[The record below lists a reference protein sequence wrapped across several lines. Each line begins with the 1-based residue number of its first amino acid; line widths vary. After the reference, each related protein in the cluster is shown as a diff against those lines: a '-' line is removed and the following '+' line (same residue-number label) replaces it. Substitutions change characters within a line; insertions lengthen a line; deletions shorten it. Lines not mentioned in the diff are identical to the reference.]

1 MTKSQLDDPNRHI
14 REYLDHYIGFAH
26 PPGFAVMLSGPWGI
40 GKTFLLRKILDGKFQ
55 APKKYVYVS
64 LYGLSKTEEIE
75 EALFA
80 ALYPWQATK
89 GAKIIGGIARTVLR
103 YVKVQPELVK
113 ADILDKLSA
122 DLYVF
127 DDLERCEMP
136 VAKALGYINEFVEH
150 DGCKVVIIANEN
162 EIKDQ
167 EPFRRCKEKL
177 VGKTLEVQSSF
188 DEALA
193 HFITKI
199 RDAPTKA
206 FFETQTQSIKTV
218 YDQSELHNLRILQQT
233 MWDFER
239 VYPLLT
245 DEHRSN
251 SAAMAALFEL
261 FFALSFELKSGRIDA
276 ADIRDRNQFLAGFLS
291 ANATS
296 PNQFEIASKRYPTIQ
311 LNALILSDDLLQN
324 LLVRGIVDRNEI
336 ISELDASSW
345 FVTEANE
352 PTWRTVWYAFQRRDD
367 DVAKAISDMKHKI
380 AAHEYS
386 EPGIILHVFGI
397 HLWLSR
403 IGASKISLEKT
414 VARAKTYINKLR
426 TQRKLPLSVP
436 IHLDDFRYQSSYG
449 GLGFYESSTSEF
461 SEIFKY
467 LQNARQLATED
478 RYASQAADL
487 LQELKTNP
495 SAFAQKI
502 SEPNDSGESYLR
514 IPILSRSD
522 PKKFAE
528 VLLALEP
535 MDFNE
540 ALRAIWA
547 RYRNASLQSELAS
560 ELDWVAGLHSILL
573 AAAAKM
579 APTGRARVTQ
589 ITNQSLS
596 EYLKKD

>member
-1 MTKSQLDDPNRHI
+1 LKKSQSDDPNRHI
-14 REYLDHYIGFAH
+14 REYLNHYIGFAH

-89 GAKIIGGIARTVLR
+89 GAKIIGGIARTAFK
-103 YVKVQPELVK
+103 YFKVQPELVK

-150 DGCKVVIIANEN
+150 DGCKVIIIANEN
-162 EIKDQ
+162 EIKDP
-167 EPFRRCKEKL
+167 EPFRQRKEKL

-199 RDAPTKA
+199 GDAPTKA
-206 FFETQTQSIKTV
+206 FFETQTQSIKSV

-251 SAAMAALFEL
+251 SAAMAVLFKL

-276 ADIRDRNQFLAGFLS
+276 NDLHNRNNRFAGIVSTDLK
-291 ANATS
+291 APS
-296 PNQFEIASKRYPTIQ
+296 PFEIASKRYPKIQ
-311 LNALILSDDLLQN
+311 LNALIFSDDLLGN
-324 LLVRGIVDRNEI
+324 LLVRGIVDKDKI
-336 ISELDASSW
+336 VSELNASSW

-352 PTWRTVWYAFQRRDD
+352 PSWRTVWYAFQRRDD
-367 DVAKAISDMKHKI
+367 DVAKAISDMKKKM

-397 HLWLSR
+397 RLWLSR

-426 TQRKLPLSVP
+426 TQRKLPFAVP
-436 IHLDDFRYQSSYG
+436 IHLDDLRHQSGYG

-461 SEIFKY
+461 AEIFKY
-467 LQNARQLATED
+467 LQNAKQLAAED
-478 RYASQAADL
+478 RYESQAVGL

-495 SAFAQKI
+495 SGFAQKI
-502 SEPNDSGESYLR
+502 SEPNDSSESYLR

-560 ELDWVAGLHSILL
+560 ERDWIAGLHSILL

-579 APTGRARVTQ
+579 APIGRARVTQ
-589 ITNQSLS
+589 ITNQALS

>member
-1 MTKSQLDDPNRHI
+1 LTKLQSDDPNRLI

-89 GAKIIGGIARTVLR
+89 GAKIIGGIARTALK
-103 YVKVQPELVK
+103 YFKVQSEIEK

-127 DDLERCEMP
+127 DDLERCEMS

-150 DGCKVVIIANEN
+150 NGCKVIIIANEN

-167 EPFRRCKEKL
+167 EPFRQRKEKL

-188 DEALA
+188 DEALT

-199 RDAPTKA
+199 ADAPTKA
-206 FFETQTQSIKTV
+206 FFEVQTQSIKTV
-218 YDQSELHNLRILQQT
+218 YDQSELQNLRILQQT

-251 SAAMAALFEL
+251 SAAMTVLFKL
-261 FFALSFELKSGRIDA
+261 FFALSFELKSGRINA
-276 ADIRDRNQFLAGFLS
+276 ADLRDRDGFHVWIS
-291 ANATS
+291 EANETEPSKLEQA
-296 PNQFEIASKRYPTIQ
+296 IKRYPTTQ
-311 LNALILSDDLLQN
+311 LNALILSDDLLEN
-324 LLVRGIVDRNEI
+324 LLVRGIADQNEI
-336 ISELDASSW
+336 VSELDASSW
-345 FVTEANE
+345 FVTVASE
-352 PTWRTVWYAFQRRDD
+352 PSWRTVWYAFERCDEH
-367 DVAKAISDMKHKI
+367 VVEAISDMEQKI
-380 AAHEYS
+380 AASEYT

-397 HLWLSR
+397 QLWLSK
-403 IGASKISLEKT
+403 IGETKINLDET
-414 VARAKTYINKLR
+414 VDRAKAYINELRIQGKL
-426 TQRKLPLSVP
+426 QPPVP
-436 IHLDDFRYQSSYG
+436 IHLDDLRYGSGYG
-449 GLGFYESSTSEF
+449 GLGFQESGTPHF
-461 SEIFKY
+461 SEIFNY
-467 LQNARQLATED
+467 LRNARQLAAED
-478 RYASQAADL
+478 CYESQAASL

-495 SAFAQKI
+495 SGFAQKI
-502 SEPNDSGESYLR
+502 SEPDDSGESYLR

-535 MDFNE
+535 IDFNE
-540 ALRAIWA
+540 AMRAIWA
-547 RYRNASLQSELAS
+547 RYKNASLQNELAS
-560 ELDWVAGLHSILL
+560 EREWIADLHSLL
-573 AAAAKM
+573 LEAASKM
-579 APTGRARVTQ
+579 TPIGRARITLV
-589 ITNQSLS
+589 TNQSLS